1 MPKAAGDRQRRLTN
15 SMPEHKGAAIAHPN
29 IALIKYWGNRDS
41 RLRLPANSSLS
52 MTLGGLRT
60 HTQVTFSPGLD
71 SDRLLINGQQASPA
85 AHERTFRHL
94 DLFREM
100 SGVDDYAAIESHN
113 SFPLGAGIASSA
125 SAFAALTVAACEAL
139 DLPSDGPTLS
149 RLARRGSGSAS
160 RSIFG
165 GFVQWNAA
173 DSDEDCYAEPI
184 APADHWE
191 LHDWIAVVSKE
202 EKSVGSTRG
211 HELASSSPLQS
222 ARVQHTSL
230 RLDECRRALMAKD
243 FAALARVVEL
253 DSDMMHA
260 VMMTSSPPLQYWL
273 PATLE
278 VMHRV
283 RQLRADG
290 LPVCYTLDAGP
301 NVHCLCPPE
310 QAEALAGQLRALTGV
325 TELLHATPG
334 GPAHSVDVNGAPP
347 K

>member
-1 MPKAAGDRQRRLTN
+1 
-15 SMPEHKGAAIAHPN
+15 MPERRGAAIAHPN

-60 HTQVTFSPGLD
+60 HTRVTFSRGLD
-71 SDRLLINGQQASPA
+71 ADALLINGQAAPPA
-85 AHERTFRHL
+85 ALDRTSAHL
-94 DLFREM
+94 DLLRDA
-100 SGVDDYAAIESHN
+100 SGANEYAAVESHN
-113 SFPLGAGIASSA
+113 SFPAGAGIASSA
-125 SAFAALTVAACEAL
+125 SAFAALTMAACSAL
-139 DLPSDGPTLS
+139 GLPTDGPTLS

-165 GFVQWNAA
+165 GFVQWSAA

-184 APADHWE
+184 APPDHWE
-191 LHDWIAVVSKE
+191 LHDWIAVVSRE
-202 EKSVGSTRG
+202 EKAVGSTRG
-211 HELASSSPLQS
+211 HDLAETSPLQP
-222 ARVQHTSL
+222 ARVQHAPL
-230 RLDECRRALMAKD
+230 RLDECLRALMNRD
-243 FAALARVVEL
+243 FAALASVVEL

-273 PATLE
+273 PGTLQ
-278 VMHRV
+278 VMRRV

-310 QAEALAGQLRALTGV
+310 HADAVAGELRGITGV
-325 TELLHATPG
+325 TDLLHATPG
-334 GPAHSVDVNGAPP
+334 GPAQRVEPDASLPG
-347 K
+347 

>member
-1 MPKAAGDRQRRLTN
+1 MLTATGGQQRRLKT
-15 SMPEHKGAAIAHPN
+15 SMSEHKGAAIAHPN

-41 RLRLPANSSLS
+41 QLRLPANSSLS

-60 HTQVTFSPGLD
+60 HTQVTFSPGLE
-71 SDRLLINGQQASPA
+71 SDTLLINDREASPA
-85 AHERTFRHL
+85 AHERISRHL
-94 DLFREM
+94 DLFRAL
-100 SGVDDYAAIESHN
+100 SSVDDYAAVESHN

-125 SAFAALTVAACEAL
+125 SAFAALTVAVCEAL
-139 DLPSDGPTLS
+139 NLPSDGPTLS

-173 DSDEDCYAEPI
+173 DTDEDCYAEPI
-184 APADHWE
+184 APPDHWE

-211 HELASSSPLQS
+211 HELAASSPLQP
-222 ARVQHTSL
+222 ARVQHAAL
-230 RLDECRRALMAKD
+230 RLDECRRALIAKE

-273 PATLE
+273 PATIQ
-278 VMHRV
+278 VMRRV

-290 LPVCYTLDAGP
+290 VPVCYTLDAGP
-301 NVHCLCPPE
+301 NVHCLCPPDH
-310 QAEALAGQLRALTGV
+310 AEEVAGQLRGITGV

-334 GPAHSVDVNGAPP
+334 GPAQSVDVSGVPP
-347 K
+347 E

>member
-1 MPKAAGDRQRRLTN
+1 MSD
-15 SMPEHKGAAIAHPN
+15 HDGAAIAHPN
-29 IALIKYWGNRDS
+29 IALIKYWGDRDA

-60 HTQVTFSPGLD
+60 HTRVTFSPGLESD
-71 SDRLLINGQQASPA
+71 SLIINGREASPA
-85 AHERTFRHL
+85 AQKRTSDHL
-94 DLFREM
+94 DLFRER
-100 SGVDDYAAIESHN
+100 SGKDYYAAVESHN

-125 SAFAALTVAACEAL
+125 SAFAALTLAACTAL
-139 DLPSDGPTLS
+139 DLPSDGPFLS
-149 RLARRGSGSAS
+149 RFARRGSGSAS

-165 GFVQWNAA
+165 GFVQLNAA
-173 DSDEDCYAEPI
+173 DSDDDCFAEPI
-184 APADHWE
+184 APPKHWE

-211 HELASSSPLQS
+211 HELAESSPLQP
-222 ARVQHTSL
+222 ARVQHAPL
-230 RLDECRRALMAKD
+230 RMDECRRALMARD

-278 VMHRV
+278 VMRRV

-301 NVHCLCPPE
+301 NVHCLCPPDH
-310 QAEALAGQLRALTGV
+310 ADAVAGQLRGITSV

-334 GPAHSVDVNGAPP
+334 AAAHSVDPSSAPSE
-347 K
+347 